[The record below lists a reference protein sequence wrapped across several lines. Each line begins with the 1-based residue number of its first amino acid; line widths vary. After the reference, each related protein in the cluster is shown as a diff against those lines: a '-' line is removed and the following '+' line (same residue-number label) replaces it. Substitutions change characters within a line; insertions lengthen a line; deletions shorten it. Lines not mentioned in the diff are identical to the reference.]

1 MEDLKGAGSSG
12 EDQESEDNNGKFLN
26 PTPILDELV
35 DGQWPSFIKG
45 FKDLGER
52 TEKPMIRGV
61 LDQLEYSYK
70 TKMGYWKGGLV
81 TVKGYGAGIIT
92 RFSMIKDKFPE
103 AKEFHTFRV
112 QPAPGLHYSTK
123 MLRELCDIWEKHG
136 SGFITLH
143 GQTGNIQLQGIEQ
156 DKTQEC
162 FDELNQAGWDLGG
175 AGATVRTAASC
186 VGPARCEQACFD
198 NLKVHEKV
206 LKYYAGMTHR
216 PEFNYKLKFKFS
228 ACPNDCANAIM
239 RADVAL
245 IGTWRDSI
253 QIEQEYVKEWMD
265 EYGEDALFDQVVNM
279 CPTKAISHKIGTST
293 IEIDNKNCVRCM
305 HCINVIPKALSPG
318 KERGASLLMGGKNT
332 LKVGV
337 NLGSMMI
344 PFMKLDTDE
353 EVEEFI
359 ELMDE
364 VFDWWDENGLD
375 HERVGETIERVGM
388 KQFLEAVGIEA
399 NIDMI
404 VRPRDNPYYKKHY
417 DSAA

>member
-1 MEDLKGAGSSG
+1 MASGPVLSKGSK
-12 EDQESEDNNGKFLN
+12 NF
-26 PTPILDELV
+26 
-35 DGQWPSFIKG
+35 
-45 FKDLGER
+45 GER
-52 TEKPMIRGV
+52 TEKPMVRGV

-112 QPAPGLHYSTK
+112 QPAPGLHYNTK
-123 MLRELCDIWEKHG
+123 MLREVCDIWEKHG
-136 SGFITLH
+136 SGLITMH
-143 GQTGNIQLQGIEQ
+143 GQTGNLQLQGIEQ

-417 DSAA
+417 DSAT

>member
-1 MEDLKGAGSSG
+1 MEDLISTGNSG
-12 EDQESEDNNGKFLN
+12 EEEESEDNGRKFLN

-35 DGQWPSFIKG
+35 DGKWPSFIKG

-136 SGFITLH
+136 SGLITMH
-143 GQTGNIQLQGIEQ
+143 GQTGNLQLQGIQQ

-265 EYGEDALFDQVVNM
+265 EYGEDALFEQVVNM

>member
-1 MEDLKGAGSSG
+1 MEDLKGTGNSG
-12 EDQESEDNNGKFLN
+12 EEQESEDNNGKYLN

-45 FKDLGER
+45 FKEFGER
-52 TEKPMIRGV
+52 TEKPMVRGV

-81 TVKGYGAGIIT
+81 TVKGYGSGIIS

-156 DKTQEC
+156 EKTQEC

-364 VFDWWDENGLD
+364 IFDWWDDNGLD

-417 DSAA
+417 DSAT

>member
-1 MEDLKGAGSSG
+1 MEDLKGTGNSG
-12 EDQESEDNNGKFLN
+12 EEQESEDNNGKYLN

-35 DGQWPSFIKG
+35 GGQWPSFIKG
-45 FKDLGER
+45 FKDFGER
-52 TEKPMIRGV
+52 TEKPMVRGV

-92 RFSMIKDKFPE
+92 RFSMITDKFPE

-123 MLRELCDIWEKHG
+123 MLREVCDIWEKHG
-136 SGFITLH
+136 SGLITMH
-143 GQTGNIQLQGIEQ
+143 GQTGNLQLMGIEQ

>member
-12 EDQESEDNNGKFLN
+12 EEQESEDNNGKYLN

-45 FKDLGER
+45 FKDFGER
-52 TEKPMIRGV
+52 TEKPMVRGV

-123 MLRELCDIWEKHG
+123 MLREVCDIWEKHG
-136 SGFITLH
+136 SGLITMH

-417 DSAA
+417 DSAT

>member
-1 MEDLKGAGSSG
+1 MEDLIGTGNSG
-12 EDQESEDNNGKFLN
+12 EEQESEDNNGKFLN

-52 TEKPMIRGV
+52 TKKPMIRGV

-136 SGFITLH
+136 SGFITMH

>member
-1 MEDLKGAGSSG
+1 MEDVIGKGNSS
-12 EDQESEDNNGKFLN
+12 EEQESEDNNGKFLN

-35 DGQWPSFIKG
+35 DGKWPSFIKG
-45 FKDLGER
+45 FKEFGER
-52 TEKPMIRGV
+52 TEKPMVRGV

-112 QPAPGLHYSTK
+112 QPAPGLHYNTK
-123 MLRELCDIWEKHG
+123 MLREVCDIWEKHG
-136 SGFITLH
+136 SGLITMH
-143 GQTGNIQLQGIEQ
+143 GQTGNLQLQGIEQ

>member
-12 EDQESEDNNGKFLN
+12 EEQESEDNNGKFLN

-81 TVKGYGAGIIT
+81 TVKGYGSGIIT

-123 MLRELCDIWEKHG
+123 MLREVCDIWEKHG
-136 SGFITLH
+136 SGLITMH
-143 GQTGNIQLQGIEQ
+143 GQTGNLQLQGIEQ

>member
-1 MEDLKGAGSSG
+1 MEDLKGTGNSG
-12 EDQESEDNNGKFLN
+12 EEQESEDNNGKYLN

-45 FKDLGER
+45 FKEFGER
-52 TEKPMIRGV
+52 TEKPMVRGV

-81 TVKGYGAGIIT
+81 TVKGYGSGIIT

-123 MLRELCDIWEKHG
+123 MLREVCDIWEKHG

-404 VRPRDNPYYKKHY
+404 VRPRDNPYYKKQY

>member
-1 MEDLKGAGSSG
+1 MEDLIGTGNSG
-12 EDQESEDNNGKFLN
+12 EEQESEDNNGKFLN

-81 TVKGYGAGIIT
+81 TVKGYGSGIIS

-123 MLRELCDIWEKHG
+123 MLREVCDIWEKHG

-265 EYGEDALFDQVVNM
+265 EYGEDALFEQVVNM

-364 VFDWWDENGLD
+364 IFDWWDENGLD

-404 VRPRDNPYYKKHY
+404 VRPRDNPYYKKQY
-417 DSAA
+417 DSAT

>member
-1 MEDLKGAGSSG
+1 MEDLKGTGNSG
-12 EDQESEDNNGKFLN
+12 EEQESEDNNEKFLN

-45 FKDLGER
+45 FKEFGER
-52 TEKPMIRGV
+52 TEKPMVRGV

-112 QPAPGLHYSTK
+112 QPAPGLHYNTK
-123 MLRELCDIWEKHG
+123 MLREVCDIWEKHG
-136 SGFITLH
+136 SGLITMH
-143 GQTGNIQLQGIEQ
+143 GQTGNLQLQGIEQ

-162 FDELNQAGWDLGG
+162 FDELNKAGWDLGG

>member
-1 MEDLKGAGSSG
+1 MEDLIGKGNSG
-12 EDQESEDNNGKFLN
+12 EEQESEDNNGKFLN

-45 FKDLGER
+45 FKEFGER
-52 TEKPMIRGV
+52 TEKPMVRGV

-136 SGFITLH
+136 SGLITMH
-143 GQTGNIQLQGIEQ
+143 GQTGNLQLQGIEQ

>member
-1 MEDLKGAGSSG
+1 MEDLKGTGNSG
-12 EDQESEDNNGKFLN
+12 EEQESEDNNGKYLN

-35 DGQWPSFIKG
+35 DGKWPSFIKG
-45 FKDLGER
+45 FKEFGER
-52 TEKPMIRGV
+52 TEKPMVRGV

-112 QPAPGLHYSTK
+112 QPAPGLHYNTK
-123 MLRELCDIWEKHG
+123 MLREVCDIWEKHG
-136 SGFITLH
+136 SGLITMH
-143 GQTGNIQLQGIEQ
+143 GQTGNLQLQGIEQ

-239 RADVAL
+239 RSDVAL

>member
-1 MEDLKGAGSSG
+1 MEDLKGTGNSG
-12 EDQESEDNNGKFLN
+12 EEQESEGNNGKYLN

-45 FKDLGER
+45 FKDFGER
-52 TEKPMIRGV
+52 TEKPMVRGV

-92 RFSMIKDKFPE
+92 RFSMITDKFPE

-123 MLRELCDIWEKHG
+123 MLREVCDIWEKHG
-136 SGFITLH
+136 SGLITMH
-143 GQTGNIQLQGIEQ
+143 GQTGNLQLMGIEQ

>member
-1 MEDLKGAGSSG
+1 MEDLKGTGNSG
-12 EDQESEDNNGKFLN
+12 EEQESEDNNGKYLN

-45 FKDLGER
+45 FKNFGER
-52 TEKPMIRGV
+52 TEKPMVRGV

-92 RFSMIKDKFPE
+92 RFSMITDKFPE

-123 MLRELCDIWEKHG
+123 MLREVCDIWEKHG
-136 SGFITLH
+136 SGLITMH
-143 GQTGNIQLQGIEQ
+143 GQTGNLQLMGIEQ

>member
-1 MEDLKGAGSSG
+1 MEDLKGTGNSG
-12 EDQESEDNNGKFLN
+12 EEQESEDNNGKYLN

-45 FKDLGER
+45 FKEFGER
-52 TEKPMIRGV
+52 TEKPMVRGV

-123 MLRELCDIWEKHG
+123 MLREVCDIWEKHG
-136 SGFITLH
+136 SGFITMH

-162 FDELNQAGWDLGG
+162 FDELNKAGWDLGG

-364 VFDWWDENGLD
+364 IFDWWDENGLD

-404 VRPRDNPYYKKHY
+404 VRPRDNPYYKKQF

>member
-1 MEDLKGAGSSG
+1 MEDLIGKGNSS
-12 EDQESEDNNGKFLN
+12 EEQESEDNNGKYLN

-45 FKDLGER
+45 FKEFGER
-52 TEKPMIRGV
+52 TEKPMVRGV

-112 QPAPGLHYSTK
+112 QPAPGLHYNTK
-123 MLRELCDIWEKHG
+123 MLREVCDIWEKHG
-136 SGFITLH
+136 SGLITMH
-143 GQTGNIQLQGIEQ
+143 GQTGNLQLQGIEQ

>member
-1 MEDLKGAGSSG
+1 MEDLIGPGNSS
-12 EDQESEDNNGKFLN
+12 EEQESEDNNGKYLN

-45 FKDLGER
+45 FKEFGER
-52 TEKPMIRGV
+52 TEKPMVRGV

-123 MLRELCDIWEKHG
+123 MLREVCDIWEKHG
-136 SGFITLH
+136 SGLITMH
-143 GQTGNIQLQGIEQ
+143 GQTGNLQLQGIEQ

-417 DSAA
+417 DSAT

>member
-1 MEDLKGAGSSG
+1 MEDLIGTGNSG
-12 EDQESEDNNGKFLN
+12 EEQESEDNNGKFLN

-123 MLRELCDIWEKHG
+123 MLREVCDIWEKHG

-404 VRPRDNPYYKKHY
+404 VRPRDNPYYKKQY
-417 DSAA
+417 DSAT

>member
-1 MEDLKGAGSSG
+1 MEDLKGTGNSG
-12 EDQESEDNNGKFLN
+12 EEQESEDNNGKFLN

-52 TEKPMIRGV
+52 TKKPMIRGV

-81 TVKGYGAGIIT
+81 TVKGYGSGIIT

-123 MLRELCDIWEKHG
+123 MLREVCDIWEKHG

-417 DSAA
+417 DSAT

>member
-1 MEDLKGAGSSG
+1 MEDLKRTGNSG
-12 EDQESEDNNGKFLN
+12 EEQESEDNNGKYLN

-45 FKDLGER
+45 FKDFGER
-52 TEKPMIRGV
+52 TEKPMVRGV

-92 RFSMIKDKFPE
+92 RFSMITDKFPE

-123 MLRELCDIWEKHG
+123 MLREVCDIWEKHG
-136 SGFITLH
+136 SGLITMH

-417 DSAA
+417 DSAT

>member
-1 MEDLKGAGSSG
+1 MEDLKGTGNSG
-12 EDQESEDNNGKFLN
+12 EEQESEDNNGKYLN

-45 FKDLGER
+45 FKEFGER
-52 TEKPMIRGV
+52 TEKPMVRGV

-136 SGFITLH
+136 SGLITMH

-364 VFDWWDENGLD
+364 IFDWWDENGLD

-404 VRPRDNPYYKKHY
+404 VRPRDNPYYKKQY
-417 DSAA
+417 DSAT

>member
-1 MEDLKGAGSSG
+1 MEDLKGTGNSG
-12 EDQESEDNNGKFLN
+12 EEQESEDDNGKYLN

-52 TEKPMIRGV
+52 TKKPMIRGV

-81 TVKGYGAGIIT
+81 TVKGYGSGIIS

-156 DKTQEC
+156 EKTQEC

-239 RADVAL
+239 RSDVAL

-353 EVEEFI
+353 EVEVFI

-364 VFDWWDENGLD
+364 IFDWWDDNGLD

-404 VRPRDNPYYKKHY
+404 VRPRDNPYYKKQY
-417 DSAA
+417 DSAT

>member
-1 MEDLKGAGSSG
+1 MEDLKGTGNSG
-12 EDQESEDNNGKFLN
+12 EEQESEDNNGKYLN

-45 FKDLGER
+45 FKEFGER
-52 TEKPMIRGV
+52 TEKPMVRGV

-112 QPAPGLHYSTK
+112 QPAPGLHYNTK
-123 MLRELCDIWEKHG
+123 MLREVCDIWEKHG
-136 SGFITLH
+136 SGLITMH
-143 GQTGNIQLQGIEQ
+143 GQTGNLQLQGIEQ

-364 VFDWWDENGLD
+364 IIDWWDETGLD

-404 VRPRDNPYYKKHY
+404 VRPRDNPYYKKEY
-417 DSAA
+417 ESAT

>member
-1 MEDLKGAGSSG
+1 MEDLKGTRNSG
-12 EDQESEDNNGKFLN
+12 EEQESEDNNGKYLN

-35 DGQWPSFIKG
+35 DGKWPSFIKG
-45 FKDLGER
+45 FKEFGER
-52 TEKPMIRGV
+52 TEKPMVRGV

-123 MLRELCDIWEKHG
+123 MLREVCDIWEKHG
-136 SGFITLH
+136 SGLITMH
-143 GQTGNIQLQGIEQ
+143 GQTGNLQLQGIEQ

-305 HCINVIPKALSPG
+305 HCITVIPKALSPG

>member
-1 MEDLKGAGSSG
+1 MEDLIGTGNSG
-12 EDQESEDNNGKFLN
+12 EEQESEDNNGKFLN

-45 FKDLGER
+45 FKEFGER
-52 TEKPMIRGV
+52 TEKPMVRGV

-112 QPAPGLHYSTK
+112 QPAPGLHYNTK
-123 MLRELCDIWEKHG
+123 MLREVCDIWEKHG
-136 SGFITLH
+136 SGLITMH
-143 GQTGNIQLQGIEQ
+143 GQTGNLQLQGIEQ

-364 VFDWWDENGLD
+364 IIDWWDDNGLD

-404 VRPRDNPYYKKHY
+404 VRPRDNPYYKKQY

>member
-1 MEDLKGAGSSG
+1 MEDLKGTGNSG
-12 EDQESEDNNGKFLN
+12 EEQESEDNNGKYLN

-45 FKDLGER
+45 FKDFGER
-52 TEKPMIRGV
+52 TEKPMVRGV

-92 RFSMIKDKFPE
+92 RFSMITDKFPE

-123 MLRELCDIWEKHG
+123 MLREVCDIWEKHG
-136 SGFITLH
+136 SGLITMH
-143 GQTGNIQLQGIEQ
+143 GQTGNLQLMGIEQ

-279 CPTKAISHKIGTST
+279 CPTKAISDKIGTST

-305 HCINVIPKALSPG
+305 HCINVIP
-318 KERGASLLMGGKNT
+318 
-332 LKVGV
+332 
-337 NLGSMMI
+337 
-344 PFMKLDTDE
+344 
-353 EVEEFI
+353 
-359 ELMDE
+359 
-364 VFDWWDENGLD
+364 
-375 HERVGETIERVGM
+375 
-388 KQFLEAVGIEA
+388 
-399 NIDMI
+399 
-404 VRPRDNPYYKKHY
+404 
-417 DSAA
+417 

>member
-1 MEDLKGAGSSG
+1 MEDLIGTGNSG
-12 EDQESEDNNGKFLN
+12 EEQESEDNNGKFLN

-81 TVKGYGAGIIT
+81 TVKGYGSGIIT

-364 VFDWWDENGLD
+364 IFDWWDENGLD

-404 VRPRDNPYYKKHY
+404 VRPRDNPYYKKQY
-417 DSAA
+417 DSAT

>member
-1 MEDLKGAGSSG
+1 MEDLKGTGNSG
-12 EDQESEDNNGKFLN
+12 EEQESEDNNGKYLN

-45 FKDLGER
+45 FKEFGER
-52 TEKPMIRGV
+52 TEKPMVRGV

-123 MLRELCDIWEKHG
+123 MLREVCDIWEKHG

-364 VFDWWDENGLD
+364 IFDWWDDNGLD

-404 VRPRDNPYYKKHY
+404 VRPRDNPYYKKQY
-417 DSAA
+417 DSAT

>member
-1 MEDLKGAGSSG
+1 MEDLKGTGNSG
-12 EDQESEDNNGKFLN
+12 EEQESEDNNGKYLN

-45 FKDLGER
+45 FKELGER

-81 TVKGYGAGIIT
+81 TVKGYGSGIIS

-112 QPAPGLHYSTK
+112 QPAPGLHYNTK
-123 MLRELCDIWEKHG
+123 MLREVCDIWEKHG
-136 SGFITLH
+136 SGLITMH
-143 GQTGNIQLQGIEQ
+143 GQTGNLQLQGIEQ

-239 RADVAL
+239 RSDVAL

-404 VRPRDNPYYKKHY
+404 VRPRDNPYYKKQY
-417 DSAA
+417 DSAT

>member
-1 MEDLKGAGSSG
+1 MEDLIGTGNSG
-12 EDQESEDNNGKFLN
+12 EEQESEDNNGKFLN

-81 TVKGYGAGIIT
+81 TVKGYGSGIIS

-364 VFDWWDENGLD
+364 IFDWWDDNGLD

-404 VRPRDNPYYKKHY
+404 VRPRDNPYYKKQY
-417 DSAA
+417 DSAT

>member
-1 MEDLKGAGSSG
+1 MEDLIGTGNSG
-12 EDQESEDNNGKFLN
+12 EEQESEDNNGKYLN

-45 FKDLGER
+45 FKEFGER
-52 TEKPMIRGV
+52 TEKPMVRGV

-81 TVKGYGAGIIT
+81 TVKGYGAGIIS

-123 MLRELCDIWEKHG
+123 MLREVCDIWEKHG
-136 SGFITLH
+136 SGLITMH

-305 HCINVIPKALSPG
+305 HCINVIPKALSTG

-344 PFMKLDTDE
+344 PFMKVDTDE

-364 VFDWWDENGLD
+364 IFDWWDENGLD

-404 VRPRDNPYYKKHY
+404 VRPRDNPYYKKQY
-417 DSAA
+417 DSAT

>member
-1 MEDLKGAGSSG
+1 MEDVIGKGNSS
-12 EDQESEDNNGKFLN
+12 EEQESEDNNGKFLN

-35 DGQWPSFIKG
+35 DGKWPSFIKG

-123 MLRELCDIWEKHG
+123 MLREVCDIWEKHG
-136 SGFITLH
+136 SGFINMH
-143 GQTGNIQLQGIEQ
+143 GQSGNLQLIGIEQ

-162 FDELNQAGWDLGG
+162 FDELNKAGWDLGG

>member
-1 MEDLKGAGSSG
+1 MEDLIGTGNSG
-12 EDQESEDNNGKFLN
+12 EEQESEDNNGKFLN

-45 FKDLGER
+45 FKDFGER
-52 TEKPMIRGV
+52 TEKPMVRGV

-112 QPAPGLHYSTK
+112 QPAPGLHYNTK
-123 MLRELCDIWEKHG
+123 MLREVCDIWEKHG
-136 SGFITLH
+136 SGLITMH
-143 GQTGNIQLQGIEQ
+143 GQTGNLQLQGIEQ

-364 VFDWWDENGLD
+364 IFDWWDENGLD

-417 DSAA
+417 DSAT

>member
-1 MEDLKGAGSSG
+1 MEDLKGTGNSS
-12 EDQESEDNNGKFLN
+12 EEQESEDNNGKFLN

-45 FKDLGER
+45 FKDFGER
-52 TEKPMIRGV
+52 TEKPMVRGV

-404 VRPRDNPYYKKHY
+404 VRPRDNPYYKKQY
-417 DSAA
+417 DSAT

>member
-12 EDQESEDNNGKFLN
+12 EEQESEDNNGKFLN

-81 TVKGYGAGIIT
+81 TVKGYGSGIIS

-265 EYGEDALFDQVVNM
+265 EYGEDALFEQVVNM

-364 VFDWWDENGLD
+364 IFDWWDENGLD

-404 VRPRDNPYYKKHY
+404 VRPRDNPYYKKQY
-417 DSAA
+417 DSAT

>member
-35 DGQWPSFIKG
+35 DGKWPSFIKG

-81 TVKGYGAGIIT
+81 TVKGYGSGIIS
-92 RFSMIKDKFPE
+92 RFSMIKDTFPE

-123 MLRELCDIWEKHG
+123 MLREVCDIWEKHG
-136 SGFITLH
+136 SGLITMH
-143 GQTGNIQLQGIEQ
+143 GQTGNLQLQGIEQ

-417 DSAA
+417 DSAT